1 MSFWTELRRRNVFK
15 VGVAYA
21 IVAWLVL
28 QVAAIAF
35 PALHLPAW
43 TVTFVTALL
52 LLGIPVALL
61 LAWAY
66 EVTPEGIKRTR
77 EVPHGQSITHLTGQ
91 KLNYIVTALLVV
103 AVAFIAVDNYVLSK
117 RVSLEEA
124 RPASAEAPQAAA
136 ASPAPAQ
143 SRAPS
148 VLPNSVAVLPF
159 ENLSPNKDDA
169 YFAEGIHEEILNYLA
184 KLKSLNVISRTS
196 VVRYANTDKPIQEIA
211 KELNVET
218 VMEGSV
224 RYANDRVRVTT
235 QLIDAATG
243 SHLWSEAYERPF
255 KDIFAIQADIAM
267 NVANALKATFSREE
281 QQRIE
286 TPPNV
291 SAGTYALYL
300 QWLNLVATG
309 NQGTQ
314 ALALLDQMIARDPKF
329 ATPYGLKAVTY
340 ASLLINTTFG
350 SAGNPKDTEAL
361 VRESAGRALAL
372 DPNDRQAAGALA
384 VIDLFNWR
392 WAGAREAYERNYAAT
407 GRAGSYFNWF
417 NSWTG
422 RKLRAVEITRHE
434 VALNPLDWVANW
446 NLGIVLLYA
455 GDADAAATAF
465 RRGIELAPAL
475 SLQHSWLAWAE
486 IARGNPEEA
495 GRELELVERL
505 LGENRTI
512 ISLVDT
518 VYSYGRIG
526 RKADAQRVFAEI
538 QTLAAKQDIG
548 AGGWAAV
555 YLGIGDRQKALEQ
568 LELGAQRAHDKVLDQ
583 GFFTLMNIRMD
594 VTRDPVLEQP
604 EFVAVRNR
612 LTGD

>member
-235 QLIDAATG
+235 QLIDA
-243 SHLWSEAYERPF
+243 
-255 KDIFAIQADIAM
+255 
-267 NVANALKATFSREE
+267 
-281 QQRIE
+281 
-286 TPPNV
+286 
-291 SAGTYALYL
+291 
-300 QWLNLVATG
+300 LVV
-309 NQGTQ
+309 
-314 ALALLDQMIARDPKF
+314 R
-329 ATPYGLKAVTY
+329 
-340 ASLLINTTFG
+340 SL
-350 SAGNPKDTEAL
+350 
-361 VRESAGRALAL
+361 
-372 DPNDRQAAGALA
+372 
-384 VIDLFNWR
+384 
-392 WAGAREAYERNYAAT
+392 
-407 GRAGSYFNWF
+407 
-417 NSWTG
+417 
-422 RKLRAVEITRHE
+422 
-434 VALNPLDWVANW
+434 
-446 NLGIVLLYA
+446 
-455 GDADAAATAF
+455 
-465 RRGIELAPAL
+465 
-475 SLQHSWLAWAE
+475 
-486 IARGNPEEA
+486 
-495 GRELELVERL
+495 
-505 LGENRTI
+505 
-512 ISLVDT
+512 
-518 VYSYGRIG
+518 
-526 RKADAQRVFAEI
+526 
-538 QTLAAKQDIG
+538 
-548 AGGWAAV
+548 
-555 YLGIGDRQKALEQ
+555 
-568 LELGAQRAHDKVLDQ
+568 
-583 GFFTLMNIRMD
+583 
-594 VTRDPVLEQP
+594 
-604 EFVAVRNR
+604 
-612 LTGD
+612 